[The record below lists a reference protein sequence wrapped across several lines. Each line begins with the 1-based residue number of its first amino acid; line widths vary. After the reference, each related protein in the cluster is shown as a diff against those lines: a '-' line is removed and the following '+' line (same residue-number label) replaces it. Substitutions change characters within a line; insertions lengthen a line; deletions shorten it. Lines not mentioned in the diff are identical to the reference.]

1 MSLLDF
7 TMHPGEVL
15 KELYL
20 KPLGLSS
27 IKFAEVIHVPRS
39 RVERLVR
46 GDCGITPDTAFR
58 LAKAL
63 QTTPEMW
70 LTMQNTY
77 DLAMAKDEVDVSAIK
92 PLPAI
97 SENTKAA

>member
-1 MSLLDF
+1 MSVLDF

-27 IKFAEVIHVPRS
+27 IKFSEAIKVPRS

-63 QTTPEMW
+63 RTTPEMW
-70 LTMQNTY
+70 LTMQTNY
-77 DLAMAKDEVDVSAIK
+77 DLAMARDEVDLSGIT

-97 SENTKAA
+97 SENSEAA

>member
-7 TMHPGEVL
+7 TMHPGAVL

-27 IKFAEVIHVPRS
+27 IKFAEAIQVPRS

-63 QTTPEMW
+63 STTPEMW

-77 DLAMAKDEVDVSAIK
+77 DLAMTKDAVDLSGIAPLTAI
-92 PLPAI
+92 
-97 SENTKAA
+97 ENQHKAA